1 MDSSNNIQAGETTLP
16 NANAKQNPLDLNR
29 LDSWLRAMR
38 NPAEAVETLQPEILH
53 VPINSSKA
61 SVLPEALHDTPIPTP
76 LGESWTGPPLSRQ
89 EVESR
94 LQQHSLRSKTWG
106 QMMQEQ
112 EDLYG
117 VSPSAFLYAVQEP
130 CVFLQRVV
138 NISGATVVMDPNAD
152 VVRAAIICSTH
163 LNVWPVPEFCSGDMV
178 TCILKTKKHGN
189 IYVVS
194 LYCDGEKQPIPDML
208 KTLHGKARKDG
219 MQLLIL
225 GTTLQSMMNAK
236 LSKQRF

>member
-1 MDSSNNIQAGETTLP
+1 MVSDVSDEFVPGIQDVETQNRLAITLNQRAAIRPKPSIHFTYVCSQATTVVDDEVDNENVPPVVPPGHNSVLGLKFTDPTHLEDELVSELSFTPEVTSTQRCEESTDSPTDSSNNIQAGETTLP

-94 LQQHSLRSKTWG
+94 LQQQSLQSKTWG

-112 EDLYG
+112 EDL
-117 VSPSAFLYAVQEP
+117 
-130 CVFLQRVV
+130 
-138 NISGATVVMDPNAD
+138 
-152 VVRAAIICSTH
+152 
-163 LNVWPVPEFCSGDMV
+163 
-178 TCILKTKKHGN
+178 
-189 IYVVS
+189 
-194 LYCDGEKQPIPDML
+194 
-208 KTLHGKARKDG
+208 
-219 MQLLIL
+219 
-225 GTTLQSMMNAK
+225 
-236 LSKQRF
+236 

>member
-1 MDSSNNIQAGETTLP
+1 
-16 NANAKQNPLDLNR
+16 
-29 LDSWLRAMR
+29 
-38 NPAEAVETLQPEILH
+38 
-53 VPINSSKA
+53 
-61 SVLPEALHDTPIPTP
+61 
-76 LGESWTGPPLSRQ
+76 
-89 EVESR
+89 
-94 LQQHSLRSKTWG
+94 
-106 QMMQEQ
+106 MMQEQ
-112 EDLYG
+112 EDLYC

-178 TCILKTKKHGN
+178 TCILKAKKHGN
-189 IYVVS
+189 ICVVS
-194 LYCDGEKQPIPDML
+194 SYCDGEKQPISDML